1 MRLTALQLQRAV
13 LCVQREAAEVH
24 RAESRHSD
32 PETPTHRYKTA
43 SPAAVLDCSFLQFT
57 P

>member
-32 PETPTHRYKTA
+32 PETPTHTDIKQPVRK
-43 SPAAVLDCSFLQFT
+43 VKIGQGNKD
-57 P
+57 